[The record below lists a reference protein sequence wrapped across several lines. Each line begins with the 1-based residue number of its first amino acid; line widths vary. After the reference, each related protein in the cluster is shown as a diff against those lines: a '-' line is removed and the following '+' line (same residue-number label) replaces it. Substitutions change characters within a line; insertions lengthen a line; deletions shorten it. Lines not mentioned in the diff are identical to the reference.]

1 MGGKTKM
8 TTKEEK
14 NIEKLLSLL
23 SNILEKQEKTLNQV
37 ALDVVNSN
45 KFRDEKSSLWE
56 QIRNT
61 NTEISNTNTRVNNI
75 EYILKGDGLDKIG
88 MYQTQENNFNTLFD
102 KTKEQTGE
110 TKLLKEK
117 HMAIESFCSSL
128 GRRVGILEKKT
139 DITENKISI
148 FEEFLN
154 KVNFL
159 VGSIKI
165 LWIVFGAIITSAI
178 PVIIKHIINL
188 FQ

>member
-1 MGGKTKM
+1 MQKDKEADLKELLQKQTETLCKVSEAVAEVSKSVAEADEFRTKKSALWDDMRNVKTR
-8 TTKEEK
+8 
-14 NIEKLLSLL
+14 
-23 SNILEKQEKTLNQV
+23 LN
-37 ALDVVNSN
+37 D
-45 KFRDEKSSLWE
+45 
-56 QIRNT
+56 
-61 NTEISNTNTRVNNI
+61 I
-75 EYILKGDGLDKIG
+75 EYVIKGDGLKEKG
-88 MYQTQENNFNTLFD
+88 MYQTQETNFNTLFD

-128 GRRVGILEKKT
+128 GRRVGVLEKRT
-139 DITENKISI
+139 DITENKISV

-178 PVIIKHIINL
+178 PVVIKHIINL
-188 FQ
+188 FN

>member
-1 MGGKTKM
+1 MQKDKEADLKQLLQKQTETLCKVSEAVAEVSRSVAEADEFRTKKSALWDDMRNVKTR
-8 TTKEEK
+8 
-14 NIEKLLSLL
+14 
-23 SNILEKQEKTLNQV
+23 LN
-37 ALDVVNSN
+37 D
-45 KFRDEKSSLWE
+45 
-56 QIRNT
+56 
-61 NTEISNTNTRVNNI
+61 I
-75 EYILKGDGLDKIG
+75 EYVIKGDGLKEKG
-88 MYQTQENNFNTLFD
+88 MYQTQETNFNTLFD
-102 KTKEQTGE
+102 KTKEQAGE
-110 TKLLKEK
+110 SKLLKEK

-178 PVIIKHIINL
+178 PVVIKHIINL
-188 FQ
+188 FK

>member
-1 MGGKTKM
+1 MQKDKEADLKELLQKQTETLCKVSEAVAEVSKSVAEADEFRTKKSALWDDMRQVKTR
-8 TTKEEK
+8 
-14 NIEKLLSLL
+14 
-23 SNILEKQEKTLNQV
+23 LN
-37 ALDVVNSN
+37 D
-45 KFRDEKSSLWE
+45 
-56 QIRNT
+56 
-61 NTEISNTNTRVNNI
+61 I
-75 EYILKGDGLDKIG
+75 EYVIKGDGLKEKG
-88 MYQTQENNFNTLFD
+88 MYQTQETNFNTLFD

-128 GRRVGILEKKT
+128 GRRVGILEKRT

-178 PVIIKHIINL
+178 PVVIKHIINL

>member
-1 MGGKTKM
+1 MQKDKEADLKELLQKQTETLCKVSEAVAEVSKSVAEADEFRTKKSALWDDMRNVKTR
-8 TTKEEK
+8 
-14 NIEKLLSLL
+14 
-23 SNILEKQEKTLNQV
+23 LN
-37 ALDVVNSN
+37 D
-45 KFRDEKSSLWE
+45 
-56 QIRNT
+56 
-61 NTEISNTNTRVNNI
+61 I
-75 EYILKGDGLDKIG
+75 EYVIKGDGLDKIG
-88 MYQTQENNFNTLFD
+88 MYQTQETNFNTLFD

-128 GRRVGILEKKT
+128 GRRVGTLEKRT
-139 DITENKISI
+139 DITENKISV

-188 FQ
+188 FK